1 MSPAEGPQRLE
12 TVRGGIG
19 REARAGETGREAE
32 DLPGGICF
40 YFDLGSPY
48 AYLSAER
55 ISRLFADAEL
65 PQPEWKPVLLGALFA
80 RFDRGSW
87 AETAAREE
95 GMREVERRA
104 QAQALQPIRWP
115 DPWPGDMLHAMRVAT
130 YAKSIGRTVSFAL
143 AAFRQA
149 FAGGRDLSV
158 PDNVAIA
165 AAACELH
172 PNAIAKASASES
184 VKRKL
189 REETDRAGDRGVF
202 GVPSV
207 AVGDEVFWGDDRLED
222 AVAAAARAA

>member
-1 MSPAEGPQRLE
+1 MPDLDVHRQATSGSPSEPDVA
-12 TVRGGIG
+12 
-19 REARAGETGREAE
+19 
-32 DLPGGICF
+32 F

-149 FAGGRDLSV
+149 FAGGRDLSIA
-158 PDNVAIA
+158 DNVAIA

-172 PNAIAKASASES
+172 PNAIAKAAASES

-189 REETDRAGDRGVF
+189 REETDRAGDRGVS
-202 GVPSV
+202 GVPAV
-207 AVGDEVFWGDDRLED
+207 TVGDEVFWGDDRLED
-222 AVAAAARAA
+222 AVAAAARGG

>member
-1 MSPAEGPQRLE
+1 VDEL
-12 TVRGGIG
+12 TVH
-19 REARAGETGREAE
+19 
-32 DLPGGICF
+32 PGGGSSPDSEPGVAF

-65 PQPEWKPVLLGALFA
+65 AQPEWKPVLLGGLFA
-80 RFDRGSW
+80 RFARGSW
-87 AETAAREE
+87 SLTDAREA

-104 QAQALQPIRWP
+104 RAQALQPVRWP
-115 DPWPGDMLHAMRVAT
+115 EPFPANTLHAMRVAT

-149 FAGGRDLSV
+149 FAGGRDLTD

-172 PNAIAKASASES
+172 PNAIAKGAGSAA
-184 VKRKL
+184 VKARL

-202 GVPSV
+202 GVPAVV
-207 AVGDEVFWGDDRLED
+207 AGDEVFWGDDRLEE
-222 AVAAAARAA
+222 AVAAAARLG